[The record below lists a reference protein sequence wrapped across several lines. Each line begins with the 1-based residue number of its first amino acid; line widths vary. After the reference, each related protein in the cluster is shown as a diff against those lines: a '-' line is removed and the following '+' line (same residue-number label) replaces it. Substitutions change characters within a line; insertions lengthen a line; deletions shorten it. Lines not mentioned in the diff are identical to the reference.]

1 LRGGGDQMNSVDDP
15 AINTMVMAREEFVDG
30 EELS

>member
-1 LRGGGDQMNSVDDP
+1 MNSVDDP